1 MKPLIK
7 ICGIADL
14 NFLNEVIQINEIN
27 YLGFIFYE
35 NSPRNVTKDLLNDIK
50 RFDFKDKRPVCV
62 FVNASSEFI
71 KESISYFKDPLLQ
84 FQGNETNQ
92 ISSSYKK
99 DYWKVIHVKS
109 IESIDRIEEYPDAS
123 AILLENYKKDQ
134 FGGTGESFDWDIV
147 KKANLSQKI
156 VLSGGINVKNVEN
169 AIITTIE
176 GLDPASNHPVQQ
188 AWIDLQV
195 PQCGYCQSGQIMAA
209 EALLKANPDPSD
221 EEIDIAMQ
229 GHVCR
234 CGTYERIREAI
245 NIAAK
250 QTNSSGATA

>member
-84 FQGNETNQ
+84 FHGDETNQ
-92 ISSSYKK
+92 FCSSFKK
-99 DYWKVIHVKS
+99 DFWKVVHIKS

-134 FGGTGESFDWDIV
+134 FGGTGESFDWNIV
-147 KKANLSQKI
+147 EKANLSKKI
-156 VLSGGINVKNVEN
+156 VLSGGINVKNVDN
-169 AIITTIE
+169 AISTQ
-176 GLDPASNHPVQQ
+176 P
-188 AWIDLQV
+188 W
-195 PQCGYCQSGQIMAA
+195 C
-209 EALLKANPDPSD
+209 
-221 EEIDIAMQ
+221 IDINS
-229 GHVCR
+229 GVESSV
-234 CGTYERIREAI
+234 GIK
-245 NIAAK
+245 NITLVNK
-250 QTNSSGATA
+250 ILEKF

>member
-84 FQGNETNQ
+84 FHGDETNQ
-92 ISSSYKK
+92 FCSSFKK
-99 DYWKVIHVKS
+99 DFWKVIHVKS

-147 KKANLSQKI
+147 KKANLSKKI
-156 VLSGGINVKNVEN
+156 VLSGGINVKNVDN
-169 AIITTIE
+169 AISTQ
-176 GLDPASNHPVQQ
+176 P
-188 AWIDLQV
+188 W
-195 PQCGYCQSGQIMAA
+195 C
-209 EALLKANPDPSD
+209 
-221 EEIDIAMQ
+221 IDINS
-229 GHVCR
+229 GVESSI
-234 CGTYERIREAI
+234 GIK
-245 NIAAK
+245 NIILVNK
-250 QTNSSGATA
+250 ILEKF

>member
-7 ICGIADL
+7 ICGISDL

-84 FQGNETNQ
+84 FHGDETNQ
-92 ISSSYKK
+92 FCSSFKK
-99 DYWKVIHVKS
+99 DFWKVIHVKS

-147 KKANLSQKI
+147 KKANLSKKI
-156 VLSGGINVKNVEN
+156 VLSGGINVKNVDN
-169 AIITTIE
+169 AISTQ
-176 GLDPASNHPVQQ
+176 P
-188 AWIDLQV
+188 W
-195 PQCGYCQSGQIMAA
+195 C
-209 EALLKANPDPSD
+209 
-221 EEIDIAMQ
+221 IDINS
-229 GHVCR
+229 GVESSI
-234 CGTYERIREAI
+234 GIK
-245 NIAAK
+245 NITLVNK
-250 QTNSSGATA
+250 ILEKF

>member
-84 FQGNETNQ
+84 FHGDETNQ
-92 ISSSYKK
+92 FCSSFKK
-99 DYWKVIHVKS
+99 DFWKVIHVKS

-123 AILLENYKKDQ
+123 AILFENYKKDQ

-147 KKANLSQKI
+147 KKANLSKKI
-156 VLSGGINVKNVEN
+156 VLSGGINVKNVDN
-169 AIITTIE
+169 AISTQ
-176 GLDPASNHPVQQ
+176 P
-188 AWIDLQV
+188 W
-195 PQCGYCQSGQIMAA
+195 C
-209 EALLKANPDPSD
+209 
-221 EEIDIAMQ
+221 IDINS
-229 GHVCR
+229 GVESSI
-234 CGTYERIREAI
+234 GIK
-245 NIAAK
+245 NITLVNK
-250 QTNSSGATA
+250 ILEKF

>member
-84 FQGNETNQ
+84 FHGDETNQ
-92 ISSSYKK
+92 FCSSFQK
-99 DYWKVIHVKS
+99 DFWKVIHVKS

-147 KKANLSQKI
+147 KKANLSKKI
-156 VLSGGINVKNVEN
+156 VLSGGINVKNVDN
-169 AIITTIE
+169 AISTQ
-176 GLDPASNHPVQQ
+176 P
-188 AWIDLQV
+188 W
-195 PQCGYCQSGQIMAA
+195 C
-209 EALLKANPDPSD
+209 
-221 EEIDIAMQ
+221 IDINS
-229 GHVCR
+229 GVESSI
-234 CGTYERIREAI
+234 GIKNI
-245 NIAAK
+245 NLVNKILEK
-250 QTNSSGATA
+250 F

>member
-7 ICGIADL
+7 ICGIADF

-71 KESISYFKDPLLQ
+71 KESISYFKNPLLQ
-84 FQGNETNQ
+84 FHGDETNQ
-92 ISSSYKK
+92 FCSSFKK
-99 DYWKVIHVKS
+99 DFWKVIHVKS

-123 AILLENYKKDQ
+123 AILFENYKKDQ

-147 KKANLSQKI
+147 KKANLSKKI
-156 VLSGGINVKNVEN
+156 VLSGGINVKNVDN
-169 AIITTIE
+169 TISTQ
-176 GLDPASNHPVQQ
+176 P
-188 AWIDLQV
+188 W
-195 PQCGYCQSGQIMAA
+195 C
-209 EALLKANPDPSD
+209 
-221 EEIDIAMQ
+221 IDINS
-229 GHVCR
+229 GVESSI
-234 CGTYERIREAI
+234 GIK
-245 NIAAK
+245 NITLVNK
-250 QTNSSGATA
+250 ILEKF

>member
-84 FQGNETNQ
+84 FHGDETNQ
-92 ISSSYKK
+92 FCSSFKK
-99 DYWKVIHVKS
+99 DFWKVIHVKS

-147 KKANLSQKI
+147 KKANLSKKI
-156 VLSGGINVKNVEN
+156 VLSGGINVKNVDN
-169 AIITTIE
+169 AISTQ
-176 GLDPASNHPVQQ
+176 P
-188 AWIDLQV
+188 W
-195 PQCGYCQSGQIMAA
+195 C
-209 EALLKANPDPSD
+209 
-221 EEIDIAMQ
+221 IDI
-229 GHVCR
+229 
-234 CGTYERIREAI
+234 
-245 NIAAK
+245 
-250 QTNSSGATA
+250 NSGVESSIGIKDITLVNKILEKF

>member
-50 RFDFKDKRPVCV
+50 KFDFKDKRPVCV
-62 FVNASSEFI
+62 FVNASSKFI

-84 FQGNETNQ
+84 FHGDETNQ
-92 ISSSYKK
+92 FCSSFQK
-99 DYWKVIHVKS
+99 DFWKVIHVKS

-134 FGGTGESFDWDIV
+134 FGGTGKSFDWDFV
-147 KKANLSQKI
+147 KQANLSKKI
-156 VLSGGINVKNVEN
+156 VLSGGINVKNVDN
-169 AIITTIE
+169 AISTQ
-176 GLDPASNHPVQQ
+176 P
-188 AWIDLQV
+188 W
-195 PQCGYCQSGQIMAA
+195 C
-209 EALLKANPDPSD
+209 
-221 EEIDIAMQ
+221 IDINS
-229 GHVCR
+229 GVESSI
-234 CGTYERIREAI
+234 GIK
-245 NIAAK
+245 NITLVNK
-250 QTNSSGATA
+250 ILEKF

>member
-7 ICGIADL
+7 ICGISDL

-84 FQGNETNQ
+84 FHGDETNQ
-92 ISSSYKK
+92 FCSSFKK
-99 DYWKVIHVKS
+99 DFWKVIHVKS

-134 FGGTGESFDWDIV
+134 FGGTGESFDWHIV
-147 KKANLSQKI
+147 KKANLLKKI
-156 VLSGGINVKNVEN
+156 VLSGGINVKNVDN
-169 AIITTIE
+169 AICTQ
-176 GLDPASNHPVQQ
+176 P
-188 AWIDLQV
+188 W
-195 PQCGYCQSGQIMAA
+195 C
-209 EALLKANPDPSD
+209 
-221 EEIDIAMQ
+221 IDI
-229 GHVCR
+229 
-234 CGTYERIREAI
+234 
-245 NIAAK
+245 
-250 QTNSSGATA
+250 NSGVESSIGIKDITLVEKILEKF

>member
-84 FQGNETNQ
+84 FHGDETNQ
-92 ISSSYKK
+92 FCSSFKK
-99 DYWKVIHVKS
+99 DFWKVIHVKS

-123 AILLENYKKDQ
+123 AILLENYKKNQ
-134 FGGTGESFDWDIV
+134 FGGTGESFNWDIV
-147 KKANLSQKI
+147 KKANFSKKI
-156 VLSGGINVKNVEN
+156 VLSGGINVKNVDN
-169 AIITTIE
+169 AISTQ
-176 GLDPASNHPVQQ
+176 P
-188 AWIDLQV
+188 W
-195 PQCGYCQSGQIMAA
+195 C
-209 EALLKANPDPSD
+209 
-221 EEIDIAMQ
+221 IDI
-229 GHVCR
+229 
-234 CGTYERIREAI
+234 
-245 NIAAK
+245 
-250 QTNSSGATA
+250 NSGVESSIGIKDITLVKKILEKF

>member
-7 ICGIADL
+7 ICGISDL

-84 FQGNETNQ
+84 FHGDETNQ
-92 ISSSYKK
+92 FCSSFKR
-99 DYWKVIHVKS
+99 DFWKVIHVKS

-134 FGGTGESFDWDIV
+134 FGGTGESFDWNIV
-147 KKANLSQKI
+147 KKANLSKKI
-156 VLSGGINVKNVEN
+156 VLSGGINVKNVDN
-169 AIITTIE
+169 AISTQ
-176 GLDPASNHPVQQ
+176 P
-188 AWIDLQV
+188 W
-195 PQCGYCQSGQIMAA
+195 C
-209 EALLKANPDPSD
+209 
-221 EEIDIAMQ
+221 IDINS
-229 GHVCR
+229 GVESSI
-234 CGTYERIREAI
+234 GIK
-245 NIAAK
+245 NITLVNK
-250 QTNSSGATA
+250 ILEKF

>member
-84 FQGNETNQ
+84 FHGDETNQ
-92 ISSSYKK
+92 FCSSFKK
-99 DYWKVIHVKS
+99 DFWKVIHVKS

-147 KKANLSQKI
+147 KKANFSKKI
-156 VLSGGINVKNVEN
+156 VLSGGINVKNVDN
-169 AIITTIE
+169 AISTQ
-176 GLDPASNHPVQQ
+176 P
-188 AWIDLQV
+188 W
-195 PQCGYCQSGQIMAA
+195 C
-209 EALLKANPDPSD
+209 
-221 EEIDIAMQ
+221 IDINS
-229 GHVCR
+229 GVESSI
-234 CGTYERIREAI
+234 GIK
-245 NIAAK
+245 NITLVNK
-250 QTNSSGATA
+250 ILEKF

>member
-7 ICGIADL
+7 ICGISDL

-84 FQGNETNQ
+84 FHGDETNQ
-92 ISSSYKK
+92 FCSSFKK
-99 DYWKVIHVKS
+99 DFWKVIHVKS

-134 FGGTGESFDWDIV
+134 FGGTGESFNWDIV
-147 KKANLSQKI
+147 KKANFSKKI
-156 VLSGGINVKNVEN
+156 VLSGGINVKNVDN
-169 AIITTIE
+169 AISTQ
-176 GLDPASNHPVQQ
+176 P
-188 AWIDLQV
+188 W
-195 PQCGYCQSGQIMAA
+195 C
-209 EALLKANPDPSD
+209 
-221 EEIDIAMQ
+221 IDINS
-229 GHVCR
+229 GVESSI
-234 CGTYERIREAI
+234 GIK
-245 NIAAK
+245 NITLVNK
-250 QTNSSGATA
+250 ILEKF

>member
-84 FQGNETNQ
+84 FHGDETNQ
-92 ISSSYKK
+92 FCSSFKK
-99 DYWKVIHVKS
+99 DFWKVIHVKS

-134 FGGTGESFDWDIV
+134 FGGTGESFDWEIV
-147 KKANLSQKI
+147 KKANLSKKI
-156 VLSGGINVKNVEN
+156 VLSGGINVKNVDN
-169 AIITTIE
+169 AISTQ
-176 GLDPASNHPVQQ
+176 P
-188 AWIDLQV
+188 W
-195 PQCGYCQSGQIMAA
+195 C
-209 EALLKANPDPSD
+209 
-221 EEIDIAMQ
+221 IDINS
-229 GHVCR
+229 GVESSI
-234 CGTYERIREAI
+234 GIK
-245 NIAAK
+245 NITLVNK
-250 QTNSSGATA
+250 ILEKF

>member
-35 NSPRNVTKDLLNDIK
+35 NSPRNVTKNLLNDIK

-84 FQGNETNQ
+84 FHGDETNQ
-92 ISSSYKK
+92 FCSSFQK
-99 DYWKVIHVKS
+99 DFWKVIHVKS

-147 KKANLSQKI
+147 KKSNLLKKI
-156 VLSGGINVKNVEN
+156 VLSGGINVKNVDN
-169 AIITTIE
+169 AISTQ
-176 GLDPASNHPVQQ
+176 P
-188 AWIDLQV
+188 W
-195 PQCGYCQSGQIMAA
+195 C
-209 EALLKANPDPSD
+209 
-221 EEIDIAMQ
+221 IDINS
-229 GHVCR
+229 GVESSI
-234 CGTYERIREAI
+234 GIK
-245 NIAAK
+245 NITLVNK
-250 QTNSSGATA
+250 ILEKF

>member
-62 FVNASSEFI
+62 FVNATSEFI

-84 FQGNETNQ
+84 FHGDETNQ
-92 ISSSYKK
+92 FCSSFQK
-99 DYWKVIHVKS
+99 DFWKVIHVKS

-134 FGGTGESFDWDIV
+134 FGGTGESFDWDIL
-147 KKANLSQKI
+147 KKANFSKKI
-156 VLSGGINVKNVEN
+156 VLSGGINVKNVDN
-169 AIITTIE
+169 AISTQ
-176 GLDPASNHPVQQ
+176 P
-188 AWIDLQV
+188 W
-195 PQCGYCQSGQIMAA
+195 C
-209 EALLKANPDPSD
+209 
-221 EEIDIAMQ
+221 IDINS
-229 GHVCR
+229 GVESSI
-234 CGTYERIREAI
+234 GIK
-245 NIAAK
+245 NITLVNK
-250 QTNSSGATA
+250 ILEKF

>member
-35 NSPRNVTKDLLNDIK
+35 KSPRNVTKDFLNEIK

-84 FQGNETNQ
+84 FHGNETNQ
-92 ISSSYKK
+92 FCSSFKK
-99 DYWKVIHVKS
+99 DFWKVIHVKS

-123 AILLENYKKDQ
+123 AILLENYKKNQ
-134 FGGTGESFDWDIV
+134 FGGTGESFDWNIV
-147 KKANLSQKI
+147 EKANLSKKI
-156 VLSGGINVKNVEN
+156 VLSGGINVKNVDN
-169 AIITTIE
+169 AISTQ
-176 GLDPASNHPVQQ
+176 P
-188 AWIDLQV
+188 W
-195 PQCGYCQSGQIMAA
+195 C
-209 EALLKANPDPSD
+209 
-221 EEIDIAMQ
+221 IDI
-229 GHVCR
+229 
-234 CGTYERIREAI
+234 
-245 NIAAK
+245 N
-250 QTNSSGATA
+250 SGAESSVGIKNITLVSKILEKF

>member
-84 FQGNETNQ
+84 FHGDETNQ
-92 ISSSYKK
+92 FCSSFQK
-99 DYWKVIHVKS
+99 DFWKVIHVKS

-123 AILLENYKKDQ
+123 AILLENYKKNQ

-147 KKANLSQKI
+147 KKANLSKKI
-156 VLSGGINVKNVEN
+156 VLSGGINFKNVDN
-169 AIITTIE
+169 ALSTQ
-176 GLDPASNHPVQQ
+176 P
-188 AWIDLQV
+188 W
-195 PQCGYCQSGQIMAA
+195 C
-209 EALLKANPDPSD
+209 
-221 EEIDIAMQ
+221 IDI
-229 GHVCR
+229 
-234 CGTYERIREAI
+234 
-245 NIAAK
+245 
-250 QTNSSGATA
+250 NSGVESSIGIKDITLVNKILEKF

>member
-71 KESISYFKDPLLQ
+71 KESISYFKNPLLQ
-84 FQGNETNQ
+84 FHGDETNQ
-92 ISSSYKK
+92 FCSSFKK
-99 DYWKVIHVKS
+99 DFWKVIHVKS

-123 AILLENYKKDQ
+123 AILFENYKKDQ

-147 KKANLSQKI
+147 KKANLSKKI
-156 VLSGGINVKNVEN
+156 VLSGGINVKNVDN
-169 AIITTIE
+169 AISTQ
-176 GLDPASNHPVQQ
+176 P
-188 AWIDLQV
+188 W
-195 PQCGYCQSGQIMAA
+195 C
-209 EALLKANPDPSD
+209 
-221 EEIDIAMQ
+221 IDI
-229 GHVCR
+229 
-234 CGTYERIREAI
+234 
-245 NIAAK
+245 
-250 QTNSSGATA
+250 NSGVESSIGVKDITLVNKILEKF

>member
-84 FQGNETNQ
+84 FHGDETNQ
-92 ISSSYKK
+92 FCSSFKK
-99 DYWKVIHVKS
+99 DFWKVIHVKS

-147 KKANLSQKI
+147 KKANLSKKI
-156 VLSGGINVKNVEN
+156 VLSGGINVKNVDN
-169 AIITTIE
+169 AI
-176 GLDPASNHPVQQ
+176 S
-188 AWIDLQV
+188 
-195 PQCGYCQSGQIMAA
+195 PQPWC
-209 EALLKANPDPSD
+209 
-221 EEIDIAMQ
+221 IDINS
-229 GHVCR
+229 GVESSI
-234 CGTYERIREAI
+234 GIKNI
-245 NIAAK
+245 NLVNKILEK
-250 QTNSSGATA
+250 FKI

>member
-62 FVNASSEFI
+62 FVNASFEFI

-84 FQGNETNQ
+84 FHGDETNQ
-92 ISSSYKK
+92 FCSSFKK
-99 DYWKVIHVKS
+99 DFWKVIHVKS

-147 KKANLSQKI
+147 KKANLSKKI
-156 VLSGGINVKNVEN
+156 VLSGGINVKNVDN
-169 AIITTIE
+169 AISTQ
-176 GLDPASNHPVQQ
+176 P
-188 AWIDLQV
+188 W
-195 PQCGYCQSGQIMAA
+195 C
-209 EALLKANPDPSD
+209 
-221 EEIDIAMQ
+221 IDINS
-229 GHVCR
+229 GVESSI
-234 CGTYERIREAI
+234 GIK
-245 NIAAK
+245 NITLVNK
-250 QTNSSGATA
+250 ILEKF

>member
-84 FQGNETNQ
+84 FHGDETNQ
-92 ISSSYKK
+92 FCSSFKK
-99 DYWKVIHVKS
+99 DFWKVIHVKS

-123 AILLENYKKDQ
+123 AILLENYKKNQ
-134 FGGTGESFDWDIV
+134 FGGTGESFDWKIV
-147 KKANLSQKI
+147 EKANLSKKI
-156 VLSGGINVKNVEN
+156 VLSGGINVKNVDN
-169 AIITTIE
+169 AISTQ
-176 GLDPASNHPVQQ
+176 P
-188 AWIDLQV
+188 W
-195 PQCGYCQSGQIMAA
+195 C
-209 EALLKANPDPSD
+209 
-221 EEIDIAMQ
+221 IDI
-229 GHVCR
+229 
-234 CGTYERIREAI
+234 
-245 NIAAK
+245 
-250 QTNSSGATA
+250 NSGVESSIGIKDITLVKKILEKF

>member
-84 FQGNETNQ
+84 FHGDETNQ
-92 ISSSYKK
+92 FCSSFQK
-99 DYWKVIHVKS
+99 DFWKVIHVKS
-109 IESIDRIEEYPDAS
+109 AESIDRIEEYPDAS

-147 KKANLSQKI
+147 KKSNLLKKI
-156 VLSGGINVKNVEN
+156 VLSGGINVKNVDN
-169 AIITTIE
+169 AISTQ
-176 GLDPASNHPVQQ
+176 P
-188 AWIDLQV
+188 W
-195 PQCGYCQSGQIMAA
+195 C
-209 EALLKANPDPSD
+209 
-221 EEIDIAMQ
+221 IDINS
-229 GHVCR
+229 GVESSI
-234 CGTYERIREAI
+234 GIK
-245 NIAAK
+245 NITLVNK
-250 QTNSSGATA
+250 ILEKF

>member
-50 RFDFKDKRPVCV
+50 KFDFKDKRPVCV
-62 FVNASSEFI
+62 FVNASSKFI

-84 FQGNETNQ
+84 FHGDETNQ
-92 ISSSYKK
+92 FCSSFKK
-99 DYWKVIHVKS
+99 DFWKVIHVKS

-134 FGGTGESFDWDIV
+134 FGGTGKSFDWDFV
-147 KKANLSQKI
+147 KQANLSKKI
-156 VLSGGINVKNVEN
+156 VLSGGINVKNVDN
-169 AIITTIE
+169 AISTQ
-176 GLDPASNHPVQQ
+176 P
-188 AWIDLQV
+188 W
-195 PQCGYCQSGQIMAA
+195 C
-209 EALLKANPDPSD
+209 
-221 EEIDIAMQ
+221 IDINS
-229 GHVCR
+229 GVESSI
-234 CGTYERIREAI
+234 GIK
-245 NIAAK
+245 NITLVNK
-250 QTNSSGATA
+250 ILEKF

>member
-84 FQGNETNQ
+84 FHGDETNQ
-92 ISSSYKK
+92 FCSSFKR
-99 DYWKVIHVKS
+99 DFWKVIHVKS

-147 KKANLSQKI
+147 KKANLSKKI
-156 VLSGGINVKNVEN
+156 VLSGGINVKNVDN
-169 AIITTIE
+169 AISTQ
-176 GLDPASNHPVQQ
+176 P
-188 AWIDLQV
+188 W
-195 PQCGYCQSGQIMAA
+195 C
-209 EALLKANPDPSD
+209 
-221 EEIDIAMQ
+221 IDINS
-229 GHVCR
+229 GVESSI
-234 CGTYERIREAI
+234 GIK
-245 NIAAK
+245 NITLVNK
-250 QTNSSGATA
+250 ILEKF

>member
-71 KESISYFKDPLLQ
+71 KESISYFKNPLLQ
-84 FQGNETNQ
+84 FHGNETNQ
-92 ISSSYKK
+92 FCSSFKK
-99 DYWKVIHVKS
+99 DFWKVIHVKS

-147 KKANLSQKI
+147 KKANLSKKI
-156 VLSGGINVKNVEN
+156 VLSGGINVKNVDN
-169 AIITTIE
+169 AISTQ
-176 GLDPASNHPVQQ
+176 P
-188 AWIDLQV
+188 W
-195 PQCGYCQSGQIMAA
+195 C
-209 EALLKANPDPSD
+209 
-221 EEIDIAMQ
+221 IDINS
-229 GHVCR
+229 GVESSI
-234 CGTYERIREAI
+234 GIK
-245 NIAAK
+245 NITLVNK
-250 QTNSSGATA
+250 ILEKF

>member
-84 FQGNETNQ
+84 FHGDETNQ
-92 ISSSYKK
+92 FCSSFKK
-99 DYWKVIHVKS
+99 DFWKVIHVKS

-123 AILLENYKKDQ
+123 AILFENYKKDQ
-134 FGGTGESFDWDIV
+134 FGGTGESFDWDIL
-147 KKANLSQKI
+147 KKANLSKKI
-156 VLSGGINVKNVEN
+156 VLSGGINVKNVDN
-169 AIITTIE
+169 AISTQ
-176 GLDPASNHPVQQ
+176 P
-188 AWIDLQV
+188 W
-195 PQCGYCQSGQIMAA
+195 C
-209 EALLKANPDPSD
+209 
-221 EEIDIAMQ
+221 IDINS
-229 GHVCR
+229 GVESSI
-234 CGTYERIREAI
+234 GIK
-245 NIAAK
+245 NITLVNK
-250 QTNSSGATA
+250 ILEKF

>member
-35 NSPRNVTKDLLNDIK
+35 NSPRNVTRDLLNDIK

-62 FVNASSEFI
+62 FVNASSEYI
-71 KESISYFKDPLLQ
+71 MESISYFKNPLLQ
-84 FQGNETNQ
+84 FHGNETNQ
-92 ISSSYKK
+92 FCSSFKK
-99 DYWKVIHVKS
+99 DFWKVIHVKS

-147 KKANLSQKI
+147 KKANLLKKI
-156 VLSGGINVKNVEN
+156 VLSGGINVKNVDN
-169 AIITTIE
+169 AISTQ
-176 GLDPASNHPVQQ
+176 P
-188 AWIDLQV
+188 W
-195 PQCGYCQSGQIMAA
+195 C
-209 EALLKANPDPSD
+209 
-221 EEIDIAMQ
+221 IDINS
-229 GHVCR
+229 GVESSI
-234 CGTYERIREAI
+234 GIK
-245 NIAAK
+245 NITLVNK
-250 QTNSSGATA
+250 ILEKF

>member
-84 FQGNETNQ
+84 FHGDETNQ
-92 ISSSYKK
+92 FCSSFKK
-99 DYWKVIHVKS
+99 DFWKVIHVKS

-147 KKANLSQKI
+147 KKANLSKKI
-156 VLSGGINVKNVEN
+156 VLSGGINVKNVDN
-169 AIITTIE
+169 AISTQ
-176 GLDPASNHPVQQ
+176 P
-188 AWIDLQV
+188 W
-195 PQCGYCQSGQIMAA
+195 C
-209 EALLKANPDPSD
+209 
-221 EEIDIAMQ
+221 IDINS
-229 GHVCR
+229 GVESSI
-234 CGTYERIREAI
+234 GIK
-245 NIAAK
+245 NITLVNK
-250 QTNSSGATA
+250 ILEKF

>member
-71 KESISYFKDPLLQ
+71 KESISCFKDPLLQ
-84 FQGNETNQ
+84 FHGDETNQ
-92 ISSSYKK
+92 FCSSFKK
-99 DYWKVIHVKS
+99 DFWKVIHVKS

-134 FGGTGESFDWDIV
+134 FGGTGESFDWDIL
-147 KKANLSQKI
+147 KKANLSKKI
-156 VLSGGINVKNVEN
+156 VLSGGINVKNVDN
-169 AIITTIE
+169 AISTQ
-176 GLDPASNHPVQQ
+176 P
-188 AWIDLQV
+188 W
-195 PQCGYCQSGQIMAA
+195 C
-209 EALLKANPDPSD
+209 
-221 EEIDIAMQ
+221 IDINS
-229 GHVCR
+229 GVESSI
-234 CGTYERIREAI
+234 GIK
-245 NIAAK
+245 NITLVNK
-250 QTNSSGATA
+250 ILEKF

>member
-84 FQGNETNQ
+84 FHGDETNQ
-92 ISSSYKK
+92 FCSSFKK
-99 DYWKVIHVKS
+99 DFWKVIHVKS

-123 AILLENYKKDQ
+123 AILLENYKKNQ
-134 FGGTGESFDWDIV
+134 FGGTGESFDWNIV
-147 KKANLSQKI
+147 EKANLSKKI
-156 VLSGGINVKNVEN
+156 VLSGGINLKNVDN
-169 AIITTIE
+169 AISTQ
-176 GLDPASNHPVQQ
+176 P
-188 AWIDLQV
+188 W
-195 PQCGYCQSGQIMAA
+195 C
-209 EALLKANPDPSD
+209 
-221 EEIDIAMQ
+221 IDI
-229 GHVCR
+229 
-234 CGTYERIREAI
+234 
-245 NIAAK
+245 
-250 QTNSSGATA
+250 NSGVESSICIKDITLVNKILEKF

>member
-14 NFLNEVIQINEIN
+14 KFLNEVIQINEIN

-84 FQGNETNQ
+84 FHGDETNQ
-92 ISSSYKK
+92 FCSSFQK
-99 DYWKVIHVKS
+99 DFWKVIHVKS
-109 IESIDRIEEYPDAS
+109 SESIDRIEEYPDAS

-147 KKANLSQKI
+147 KKANLSKKI
-156 VLSGGINVKNVEN
+156 VLSGGINVKNVDN
-169 AIITTIE
+169 AISTQ
-176 GLDPASNHPVQQ
+176 P
-188 AWIDLQV
+188 W
-195 PQCGYCQSGQIMAA
+195 C
-209 EALLKANPDPSD
+209 
-221 EEIDIAMQ
+221 IDINS
-229 GHVCR
+229 GVESSI
-234 CGTYERIREAI
+234 GIK
-245 NIAAK
+245 NITLVNK
-250 QTNSSGATA
+250 ILEKF

>member
-84 FQGNETNQ
+84 FHGDETNQ
-92 ISSSYKK
+92 FCSSFKK
-99 DYWKVIHVKS
+99 DFWKVIHVKS
-109 IESIDRIEEYPDAS
+109 IESIDRIEEYPNAS
-123 AILLENYKKDQ
+123 AILLENYKKYQ

-147 KKANLSQKI
+147 KKANLSKKI
-156 VLSGGINVKNVEN
+156 VLSGGINVKNVDN
-169 AIITTIE
+169 AISTQ
-176 GLDPASNHPVQQ
+176 P
-188 AWIDLQV
+188 W
-195 PQCGYCQSGQIMAA
+195 C
-209 EALLKANPDPSD
+209 
-221 EEIDIAMQ
+221 IDINS
-229 GHVCR
+229 GVESSI
-234 CGTYERIREAI
+234 GIK
-245 NIAAK
+245 NITLVNK
-250 QTNSSGATA
+250 ILEKF